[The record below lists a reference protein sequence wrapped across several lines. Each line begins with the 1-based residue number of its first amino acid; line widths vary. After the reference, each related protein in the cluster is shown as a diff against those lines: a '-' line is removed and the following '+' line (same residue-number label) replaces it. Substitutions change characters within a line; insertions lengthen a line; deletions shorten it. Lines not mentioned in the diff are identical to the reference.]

1 MKTLITLT
9 FFSFLFISCGKEVV
23 PDRTEACD
31 GSSTENCECFK
42 ATNRE
47 RVNKDL
53 PAFNYCMSCF
63 KMAQEHADDMAKY
76 NYFSHDRAAVSGR
89 PAETFAARA
98 GRFGLGWG
106 AGENIASGSS
116 GSGAVA
122 QWMASSGHKANILN
136 PSFKSFACG
145 YNGGLSVQV
154 FSAGQQ

>member
-1 MKTLITLT
+1 MKTLITL
-9 FFSFLFISCGKEVV
+9 FLFTLIFIGCGKDVT
-23 PDRTEACD
+23 PDKTEACNGD
-31 GSSTENCECFK
+31 SKENCECFK
-42 ATNRE
+42 ATNKE

-53 PAFNYCMSCF
+53 TPFNYCEKCF

-76 NYFSHDRAAVSGR
+76 NYFDHNRPAGNGR
-89 PAETFAARA
+89 PAESFAARA
-98 GRFGLGWG
+98 GRYGLSFG

-122 QWMASSGHKANILN
+122 QWMASPPHKANILN

-145 YNGGLSVQV
+145 TNGGLSVQV